1 MTAQEINF
9 EGFSED
15 KLKQKINIL
24 RDEMEN
30 NNRKIAGLYNELSHL
45 NIEVKEWREKRD
57 AANRAKKDVMDVV
70 KHERASRD
78 ATNDEIKTIKTDV
91 QAKRKVFLELNEK
104 VKKLKKTRGDL
115 RRKSRGTKDFLSKLY
130 DESLNELLN
139 EELILSYE
147 KTLFERVVEYQERLM
162 LVQREEKL
170 ITEEDVFLQ
179 QMDEINRECNAK
191 MDQVQRL
198 SEESQLHHDEMNR
211 IYVEVDRLR
220 EEGNVYH
227 QLIVNRYQSVR
238 DRLSKIDS
246 WKKKNDELRDELS
259 LYLEK
264 SDEILQTKE
273 KAKILKR
280 VSSAKGKLKDKRR
293 MDFDEF
299 KALMDSGD
307 LEL

>member
-104 VKKLKKTRGDL
+104 VKKLK
-115 RRKSRGTKDFLSKLY
+115 
-130 DESLNELLN
+130 
-139 EELILSYE
+139 
-147 KTLFERVVEYQERLM
+147 RVVW
-162 LVQREEKL
+162 V
-170 ITEEDVFLQ
+170 
-179 QMDEINRECNAK
+179 
-191 MDQVQRL
+191 
-198 SEESQLHHDEMNR
+198 
-211 IYVEVDRLR
+211 VD
-220 EEGNVYH
+220 GM
-227 QLIVNRYQSVR
+227 
-238 DRLSKIDS
+238 
-246 WKKKNDELRDELS
+246 
-259 LYLEK
+259 
-264 SDEILQTKE
+264 T
-273 KAKILKR
+273 
-280 VSSAKGKLKDKRR
+280 
-293 MDFDEF
+293 
-299 KALMDSGD
+299 
-307 LEL
+307 